1 MFRLNGD
8 HARHA
13 HLNKVPVNSTQ
24 TVADKDIPEP
34 THISDDAIASF
45 VEPQT
50 DVAPV
55 EKAEV
60 VADDNKKTANNNR
73 IERIINKVKSRQ
85 LPTAFKSQ
93 AKAQQSED
101 QNYIDPVT
109 LLIWVVVIALILIIL
124 GVVIPGILDIVLALL
139 LVLLLV
145 MAILYL
151 AGSM

>member
-8 HARHA
+8 HARHSY
-13 HLNKVPVNSTQ
+13 LNKVPVNSVQ
-24 TVADKDIPEP
+24 TFAEKDIPEP
-34 THISDDAIASF
+34 ADIPDDAIVSY

-55 EKAEV
+55 DEV
-60 VADDNKKTANNNR
+60 VVSNKKETVNNRR
-73 IERIINKVKSRQ
+73 IERLVNKVQSRQ

-93 AKAQQSED
+93 AKAQISEHE
-101 QNYIDPVT
+101 NYIDPVT
-109 LLIWVVVIALILIIL
+109 LLVWVVVIALILIIL

-139 LVLLLV
+139 LILLLV
-145 MAILYL
+145 MAIMYL